1 MGNPEDD
8 KAILEELNLVN
19 PDTAQEHYYD
29 WPPEVQRNILGSLLG
44 DVHFLSQGATLIKPV
59 YFREHAHRF
68 ICQSILGYYETYK
81 TQPHKSIIEIE
92 INEKLKDNPSLK
104 FYLSELDAVCIAYE
118 PGLYDREFFLDKL
131 TEFAKVQA
139 LRVGINRSLDILR
152 KEKTVGRWSKI
163 YEIME
168 KVFLI
173 QRDTEPGLDYFE
185 TIEER
190 YIRMVQSKDNEERFI
205 SGFEAIDTRL
215 HAEGLARGEI
225 GAYCGM
231 SGAGKSLALVKSA
244 KCNLQRGKNVCYIS
258 LEMEEDKIAERFDT
272 MLTNIP
278 MRSLYFE
285 KEKVFEY
292 LNEGRD
298 TCGKLVIKQFPAG
311 GADVNVIRAYLSH
324 LSLIGFKPD
333 MLVVDYVGE
342 MMDAPGIQVYES
354 RQRIVRDL
362 RGLAVE
368 ANICVFT
375 AMQANRSARE
385 AIDTQGFFDDN
396 SLADS
401 VGQVRPLDAFWT
413 ISQTKPEE
421 KAGVGKMYISKH
433 RSGEGRHL
441 FYFER
446 ERHTL
451 EMKEITNTKYALI
464 MSAASGKA
472 ADDLAVE
479 DMAFDADD
487 WRQNRG
493 SGAKK
498 IKERNY
504 EN

>member
-1 MGNPEDD
+1 MGNFEDD
-8 KAILEELNLVN
+8 KAVLAELNLVN
-19 PDTAQEHYYD
+19 PDTAKEHYYD
-29 WPPEVQRNILGSLLG
+29 WPPEVQRSILGSLLA
-44 DVHFLSQGATLIKPV
+44 DAHFLLQGATLIKPV

-68 ICQSILGYYETYK
+68 ICQSILGYYDTYK
-81 TQPHKSIIEIE
+81 ARPSKGIIEIE

-104 FYLSELDAVCIAYE
+104 FYLSELDAVCTAYE
-118 PGLYDREFFLDKL
+118 PGLYEREYFLDKL

-152 KEKTVGRWSKI
+152 KEKQLDRWSKI

-173 QRDTEPGLDYFE
+173 QRNTEPGLDYYE

-190 YIRMVQSKDNEERFI
+190 YKRMVQAKNSTERFI
-205 SGFEAIDTRL
+205 SGFDAIDTRL

-285 KEKVFEY
+285 KERVREY

-324 LSLIGFKPD
+324 LSLIGFTPD
-333 MLVVDYVGE
+333 LLVVDYVGE
-342 MMDAPGIQVYES
+342 MQDAPGIKTYES

-368 ANICVFT
+368 EDICVLT

-396 SLADS
+396 ALADS
-401 VGQVRPLDAFWT
+401 LGQVRPLDAFWT

-421 KAGVGKMYISKH
+421 RAGVGKIYISKH

-441 FYFER
+441 FHFER
-446 ERHTL
+446 DRDTL
-451 EMKEITNTKYALI
+451 EMKEITSTKYALI
-464 MSAASGKA
+464 MSSASGKT
-472 ADDLAVE
+472 ADDLALE
-479 DMAFDADD
+479 DMSFDAET
-487 WRQNRG
+487 WTRNRG
-493 SGAKK
+493 SGIKK
-498 IKERNY
+498 VKEHND
-504 EN
+504 ES

>member
-1 MGNPEDD
+1 MVNFEDD
-8 KAILEELNLVN
+8 KAVLEELNLVN
-19 PDTAQEHYYD
+19 PDAAKEHYYD
-29 WPPEVQRNILGSLLG
+29 WPPEVQRNILGSLLV
-44 DVHFLSQGATLIKPV
+44 DAHFLSQGATLIKSV
-59 YFREHAHRF
+59 YFKEHAHRF
-68 ICQSILGYYETYK
+68 ICQTILGYYETYK
-81 TQPHKSIIEIE
+81 TRPHKSIIEIE

-104 FYLSELDAVCIAYE
+104 FYLSELDAVSAAYE
-118 PGLYDREFFLDKL
+118 PGLYDREYFLDKL

-139 LRVGINRSLDILR
+139 LRVGINKSLDILR
-152 KEKTVGRWSKI
+152 KEKQLDRWSKI

-173 QRDTEPGLDYFE
+173 QRNTEPGLDYFE
-185 TIEER
+185 SIEER
-190 YIRMVQSKDNEERFI
+190 YLRMVQAKDGAERFI
-205 SGFEAIDTRL
+205 SGFDSIDTRL

-225 GAYCGM
+225 GAYCGT

-244 KCNLQRGKNVCYIS
+244 KCNLQRGKSVCYIS

-285 KEKVFEY
+285 KERVFEY

-298 TCGKLVIKQFPAG
+298 TCGRLVIKQFPAG
-311 GADVNVIRAYLSH
+311 GADVNIIRAYLSH
-324 LSLIGFKPD
+324 LSLIGFNPD
-333 MLVVDYVGE
+333 MLIVDYVGE

-368 ANICVFT
+368 EDICVLT

-385 AIDTQGFFDDN
+385 AIDSQGYFDDN

-413 ISQTKPEE
+413 ISQTKVEE
-421 KAGVGKMYISKH
+421 KVGVGKIYISKH
-433 RSGEGRHL
+433 RSGEGRYL
-441 FYFER
+441 FHFER
-446 ERHTL
+446 DKDTL
-451 EMKEITNTKYALI
+451 EMREITTAKYALI
-464 MSAASGKA
+464 ISAASGKA
-472 ADDLAVE
+472 ADDIAIE
-479 DMAFDADD
+479 DMSFDADE

-493 SGAKK
+493 SGVKK
-498 IKERNY
+498 IKEHND
-504 EN
+504 ES